1 MLAFLI
7 IPLNI
12 ILLFIPDKYFSGKVY
27 FFKQVGGGEEMVKKE
42 DQGKTS
48 IYSLFE
54 RTDAV
59 HKSKKELE
67 KEKSGSIWL
76 SLFDGVF
83 LFISLS
89 RTVVMFIFMA
99 IHYWLGDYFITVL
112 EMDDKAKKTSSYSF
126 ISLVGPFAGSM
137 LGGSVC
143 QFFTG
148 GYDKKSSIFVCLFF
162 SLLTCIS
169 GTLVPEMKS
178 FQSFVICLFCYFLFA
193 NGMMPILIGIS
204 FNCVPKTLRGSA
216 YSVNSLLCTFLGNLP
231 APAVYGKLNDMF
243 KAKDKRMAMRCVTN
257 YIWVNFALL
266 VLTAIL
272 RYRRKEEGDE
282 KPTEQRS
289 SRVSDV
295 GVGMESSTGQNP
307 ISEMTTTTGKPK
319 ANDGEE
325 LKDIENN

>member
-126 ISLVGPFAGSM
+126 ISFIP
-137 LGGSVC
+137 
-143 QFFTG
+143 
-148 GYDKKSSIFVCLFF
+148 LFF
-162 SLLTCIS
+162 
-169 GTLVPEMKS
+169 
-178 FQSFVICLFCYFLFA
+178 
-193 NGMMPILIGIS
+193 IS
-204 FNCVPKTLRGSA
+204 FNLLFILNRLL
-216 YSVNSLLCTFLGNLP
+216 VNSFCSSYNFIISFL
-231 APAVYGKLNDMF
+231 
-243 KAKDKRMAMRCVTN
+243 
-257 YIWVNFALL
+257 
-266 VLTAIL
+266 
-272 RYRRKEEGDE
+272 
-282 KPTEQRS
+282 
-289 SRVSDV
+289 
-295 GVGMESSTGQNP
+295 
-307 ISEMTTTTGKPK
+307 
-319 ANDGEE
+319 
-325 LKDIENN
+325 